1 MKDLFG
7 NEFPHSQNKKSKKIH
22 VATKKEVV
30 YTKSEIETS
39 DTGLNSVYKDFGN
52 YIQNKRGN
60 KTL

>member
-7 NEFPHSQNKKSKKIH
+7 DELNIKPTKKKIH
-22 VATKKEVV
+22 AATKKEVERI
-30 YTKSEIETS
+30 KSEVKTS